1 MAFID
6 QIEKV
11 QGQAL
16 NTITEGQHRALEVNG
31 RVADALKTRVPQ
43 AKFPFAGV
51 LPTPYE
57 GIKLYFDFAG
67 KVMAK
72 NRTFA
77 EQFVGAWDVAPAK
90 STSKATVA
98 PKVTVSAKA
107 TVAPKATAKKRPA
120 KKTAAKK
127 AAAKK
132 TAARA

>member
-6 QIEKV
+6 QIEKA

-16 NTITEGQHRALEVNG
+16 NTLTEGQQRALEVNG
-31 RVADALKTRVPQ
+31 RMADVLKGRVPQ

-51 LPTPYE
+51 LPTPSE

-72 NRTFA
+72 NRKFA
-77 EQFVGAWDVAPAK
+77 EQFVDAWDIAP
-90 STSKATVA
+90 
-98 PKVTVSAKA
+98 AKA
-107 TVAPKATAKKRPA
+107 TVASKATAAPKAAAKKAPA
-120 KKTAAKK
+120 KKAPAKK

-132 TAARA
+132 TTAKV